1 MPITLTTA
9 KHPPRGWK
17 LQRVAEVE
25 ELFEQ
30 YCPKEHDGSKRL
42 MGSSF
47 TKDLFDTSYISAS
60 ENGFVWAVFHAYS
73 QHHNLVLRPEDV
85 WFTILSQL
93 SFFVIAHSEEL
104 RHLFI
109 AHKDTVRLEV
119 MTNDTLD
126 TVDFGEMAMR
136 MTEFMKERV
145 VDPDLRDWIMP
156 AFSTTT
162 ASDEVVAAIIMMGS
176 MQKYFSYQFTLRCGI
191 PSVTLLGDREDW
203 ELMVTKLAQLARLG
217 DEPARFA
224 QLLRPVLNNFVAS
237 FDNPEAP
244 DVLSFW
250 SKCADRRGGASGPTY
265 LTGWISVFCFWG
277 NDGKLLYPE
286 QILPTCSESFA
297 KRDTEF
303 GLDQALS
310 RCIDTDKV
318 PLGYVSVPV
327 TVNNV
332 GHKFDTV
339 MVAGL
344 IGIQATSSGAM
355 LDGSKG
361 HSYARNLPYF
371 VDDYY
376 QMQPCDPVI
385 STRDT
390 GLDSIQPGSGW
401 LMYEKEK
408 PKCAK
413 KHKQVHK
420 PVPKPPRV
428 LDWSLVRQGK

>member
-9 KHPPRGWK
+9 KHPPHAWK
-17 LQRVAEVE
+17 FQRVAEAE

-30 YCPKEHDGSKRL
+30 SCPKEHIGSKRL
-42 MGSSF
+42 IGKSF
-47 TKDLFDTSYISAS
+47 TEDLFDTSYLSAS

-73 QHHNLVLRPEDV
+73 HHHNLVLRPEDV
-85 WFTILSQL
+85 WFTILTQL

-104 RHLFI
+104 RYLFVS
-109 AHKDTVRLEV
+109 HKGTVHLEV
-119 MTNDTLD
+119 PTNKTMD
-126 TVDFGEMAMR
+126 TVDFGDMALIMS
-136 MTEFMKERV
+136 EFMEKRV
-145 VDPDLRDWIMP
+145 VNPDLRNWIMP

-176 MQKYFSYQFTLRCGI
+176 MQKYFSYEFVLRCGI
-191 PSVTLLGDREDW
+191 PSVTLLGEREDW
-203 ELMVTKLAQLARLG
+203 ALMVTKLAQLAHLG

-237 FDNPEAP
+237 FDNPESP
-244 DVLSFW
+244 DTLSFW

-286 QILPTCSESFA
+286 AILPECSRGFQA
-297 KRDTEF
+297 RNTKF

-310 RCIDTDKV
+310 RRIDTDKV

-327 TVNNV
+327 TVNNT
-332 GHKFDTV
+332 GKKFDAV
-339 MVAGL
+339 MLAGL

-355 LDGSKG
+355 LDGSRG
-361 HSYARNLPYF
+361 HSYERELPYF

-376 QMQPCDPVI
+376 QMRPCNPVI
-385 STRDT
+385 LTGET
-390 GLDSIQPGSGW
+390 GLDSIQPVSGW
-401 LMYEKEK
+401 LMYEKEML
-408 PKCAK
+408 KCAK
-413 KHKQVHK
+413 KHKKHKKVHN
-420 PVPKPPRV
+420 PPRV

>member
-9 KHPPRGWK
+9 KHPPRAWK
-17 LQRVAEVE
+17 FQRVAEAE

-30 YCPKEHDGSKRL
+30 SCPKEHIGSKRL
-42 MGSSF
+42 IGKSF
-47 TKDLFDTSYISAS
+47 TKNLFDTSHISAS

-73 QHHNLVLRPEDV
+73 HHHNLILRPEDV

-93 SFFVIAHSEEL
+93 SFFVIAHPEEL
-104 RHLFI
+104 RHLFVS
-109 AHKDTVRLEV
+109 HRGTEHLEV
-119 MTNDTLD
+119 FTNKTLD
-126 TVDFGEMAMR
+126 TVDFGKMALTMSKL
-136 MTEFMKERV
+136 MEKRV
-145 VDPDLRDWIMP
+145 VNPDLRDWIMP

-176 MQKYFSYQFTLRCGI
+176 MQKYFSYEFTLRCGI
-191 PSVTLLGDREDW
+191 PSVTLLGEREDW
-203 ELMVTKLAQLARLG
+203 ALMVTKLAQLAHLG

-237 FDNPEAP
+237 FDDP
-244 DVLSFW
+244 DSPDTLSFW

-277 NDGKLLYPE
+277 NDGKLLCPE
-286 QILPTCSESFA
+286 AILSQCSQSFPA
-297 KRDTEF
+297 RNTELR
-303 GLDQALS
+303 LDQALS
-310 RCIDTDKV
+310 RRINTDKV

-327 TVNNV
+327 TVNNM
-332 GHKFDTV
+332 GHKFDAV
-339 MVAGL
+339 MLAGL

-355 LDGSKG
+355 LDGSGG
-361 HSYARNLPYF
+361 HSYERRLTYF

-376 QMQPCDPVI
+376 QMTPCNPVI
-385 STRDT
+385 PTGET
-390 GLDSIQPGSGW
+390 GLDSIQPVSGW

-408 PKCAK
+408 PKCAEKHK
-413 KHKQVHK
+413 KHKKVQ
-420 PVPKPPRV
+420 KPPRV